1 MEVLARVQAWLE
13 EDGYQVRAEVGNGT
27 GMLVVPFSPNPEDGG
42 QWHPEVR
49 VGRDSRRRRL
59 VVSLQASLVQE
70 HHELLNGDSLA
81 ASSARKHI
89 RRNLFLQG
97 LGISFL
103 GDDGVDALLVDD
115 VLYDD
120 APITKDVVMR
130 TLRQVY
136 GAMLFI
142 EDVLTAAC
150 HPTLE
155 LDV

>member
-13 EDGYQVRAEVGNGT
+13 EDGYDVRAEVGTGR
-27 GMLVVPFSPNPEDGG
+27 GMLVVPFSPNPEDVG
-42 QWHPEVR
+42 QWRPEIR
-49 VGRDSRRRRL
+49 VGRDTARRRL
-59 VVSLQASLVQE
+59 VVSLQASLVDE
-70 HHELLNGDSLA
+70 HHELLNGSSLA

-103 GDDGVDALLVDD
+103 GEGGVESLLVDD

-120 APITKDVVMR
+120 APITKDLVMR

-150 HPTLE
+150 HPSVE